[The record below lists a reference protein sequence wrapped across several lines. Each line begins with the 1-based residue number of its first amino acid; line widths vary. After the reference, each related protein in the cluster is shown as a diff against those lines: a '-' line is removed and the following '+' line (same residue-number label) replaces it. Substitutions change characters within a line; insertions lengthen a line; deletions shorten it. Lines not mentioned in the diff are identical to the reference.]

1 MIPFPR
7 KGSKGSEASQDSQGF
22 PIVPLSKAVIST
34 DRICV
39 KWDGCIEMRCALEWR
54 NLRGTS
60 GKGLKTQTITAH
72 PYQVTLSFIGTFE

>member
-34 DRICV
+34 DGIGA
-39 KWDGCIEMRCALEWR
+39 KYHKKIQATMLDK
-54 NLRGTS
+54 S
-60 GKGLKTQTITAH
+60 GEIWCLFQ
-72 PYQVTLSFIGTFE
+72 SSR